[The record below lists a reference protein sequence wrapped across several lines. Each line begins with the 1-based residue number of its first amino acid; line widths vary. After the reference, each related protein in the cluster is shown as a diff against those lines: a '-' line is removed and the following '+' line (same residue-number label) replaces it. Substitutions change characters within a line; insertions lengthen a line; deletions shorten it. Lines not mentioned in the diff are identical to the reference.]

1 MGSGPLPPFAY
12 LQDRMI
18 DTNRT
23 GMDRGRFLRGLLGQ
37 AALLAPLVGGALRRA
52 PERPAIPVLEA
63 HIRGFGYHAGPQ
75 VLGRMRPG
83 DALDL
88 VREPENPHDADAIA
102 VYWSGH
108 PLGYL
113 PREEN
118 RTLARLLDGGA
129 ELRAQVVSTCP
140 GAEPWEQCAVR
151 VVLVA

>member
-1 MGSGPLPPFAY
+1 MNN
-12 LQDRMI
+12 
-18 DTNRT
+18 TNRT

-37 AALLAPLVGGALRRA
+37 SVVLVPLLSGALRRA
-52 PERPAIPVLEA
+52 PDRPAIPVLEA

-88 VREPENPHDADAIA
+88 VREPENPYDADAIA
-102 VYWSGH
+102 VYWSGYH
-108 PLGYL
+108 VGYL

-129 ELRAQVVSTCP
+129 ELRAQVVRTCP
-140 GAEPWEQCAVR
+140 AGKPWEQCAIR
-151 VVLVA
+151 VELGV